1 MTIVGVAA
9 NVRHFGLDDEARREM
24 FRPYSQGAW
33 PVMTIVGEDRR
44 RPGRVCRRGAA
55 ALQRI
60 DPDLPVSRVT
70 TMEAIERDSTGSR
83 RFPMMLLGAFG
94 RHCPVAG
101 GGRRL
106 RRGQLHRGAANA

>member
-24 FRPYSQGAW
+24 FRPYSQAAW
-33 PVMTIVGEDRR
+33 PVMTIVAKTAAD
-44 RPGRVCRRGAA
+44 PAAFAGAA
-55 ALQRI
+55 RAALLRI

-83 RFPMMLLGAFG
+83 RFPMMLLGTFG
-94 RHCPVAG
+94 LIALLLAIDRC
-101 GGRRL
+101 L
-106 RRGQLHRGAANA
+106 RCSQLHRGATHA